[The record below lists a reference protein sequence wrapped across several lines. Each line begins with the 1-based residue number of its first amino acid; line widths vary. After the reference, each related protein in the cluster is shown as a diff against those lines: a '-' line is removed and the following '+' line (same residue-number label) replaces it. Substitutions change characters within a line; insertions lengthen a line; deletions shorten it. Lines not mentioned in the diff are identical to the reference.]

1 MFFMITN
8 MAGGM
13 KQLRVLKSPDG
24 KQFDIFLISKKTQER
39 IPVVLADDF
48 MDRWW
53 ETDAEERI
61 IDIFMKLRKEH

>member
-1 MFFMITN
+1 
-8 MAGGM
+8 
-13 KQLRVLKSPDG
+13 
-24 KQFDIFLISKKTQER
+24 LISKKTQER